1 MSPCFRAPRVACA
14 LLAALVFFLSTGRI
28 ATATDISD
36 LTPVVTHDNLKPAGQ
51 FKDGV
56 LTVRFEIKEGAWH
69 PDGDDAP
76 GIPAL
81 TVAEEGGAPS
91 IPGPMIR
98 VPEGT
103 RIHAFLKNTQLFV
116 PVAFHGLHQRPGNA
130 QDVVTVNPGETK
142 ELNFLAGAPGTYFY
156 YVSCFAPVP
165 INAVSTSDTTM
176 TGAFIVDGNGAP
188 TDDRV
193 LVIGLW
199 YHWLVPFDFG
209 HGFHEILTVNGRAW
223 PNTTRLS
230 YTIGDTAHWRVINA
244 SVAVHPMHLH
254 GAHFRV
260 DSAGNG
266 ESETIYS
273 PAQQRLAVTELMQPG
288 RTMLLSWTPT
298 HPGNWIFHCHLAV
311 HFDPD
316 LAKTAAE
323 VMGVANESGHQHH
336 NASGMA
342 GLVVGI
348 EVHPRTSEVAEG
360 RPKPTQRQL
369 TLTIA
374 QSPPP
379 PNSKRRC
386 ISVELRDGVTLAATA
401 HGSELGPPI
410 ILYRGQP
417 TEITVVNKL
426 ANPTAIHWH
435 GIELESYY
443 DGVPGYGGDSRQ
455 VTPPIAPGE
464 SFSAHM
470 TPPRAGTYIYHT
482 HWHDL
487 DQLTTG
493 LYGALIVLE
502 PGEKYD
508 PDHDRVF
515 VVSRAGRDIFKD
527 AMLVNGSAEPA
538 ATQVRLGEKY
548 RLRFINIT
556 PSDDEVVFTL
566 LGGEKPVSWL
576 PLAKDGADLPG
587 FYRKACEAKQKFGAG
602 ETYDFEFQPQT
613 AGKLRLQTDFINF
626 RTVVPINVIEVRDLS
641 RK

>member
-1 MSPCFRAPRVACA
+1 MSPCSRALRVGRA
-14 LLAALVFFLSTGRI
+14 LLAVLFLASAGLT
-28 ATATDISD
+28 ATASDISD
-36 LTPVVTHDNLKPAGQ
+36 LAKVVTHDNIKSAGQ
-51 FKDGV
+51 LKDGI
-56 LTVRFEIKEGAWH
+56 LTVRLELEEGAWH
-69 PDGDDAP
+69 PDANDAP

-103 RIHAFLKNTQLFV
+103 HIHAFFKNTQLF
-116 PVAFHGLHQRPGNA
+116 PVVLHGFHQRPGDA
-130 QDVVTVNPGETK
+130 KDVVTVDPGETK

-156 YVSCFAPVP
+156 YVTCFTSVP
-165 INAVSTSDTTM
+165 IDAVSTSDTTM

-193 LVIGLW
+193 LLIGLW

-209 HGFHEILTVNGRAW
+209 HGFHEILTVNGKAW
-223 PNTTRLS
+223 PHTTRMS
-230 YTIGDTAHWRVINA
+230 YTVGDTAHWRVINA
-244 SVAVHPMHLH
+244 SVAIHPMHLH

-288 RTMLLSWTPT
+288 RTMLVSWTPT
-298 HPGNWIFHCHLAV
+298 HPGNWIFHCHLAF
-311 HFDPD
+311 HFAPE
-316 LAKTAAE
+316 LSNSAGE
-323 VMGVANESGHQHH
+323 VMGAAMNSDHQQHH
-336 NASGMA
+336 SSGMA
-342 GLVVGI
+342 GLIVGI
-348 EVHPRTSEVAEG
+348 EVHPRATDVGEA
-360 RPKPTQRQL
+360 RPKPPQHQL
-369 TLTIA
+369 TLTIS
-374 QSPPP
+374 QNPPP
-379 PNSKRRC
+379 VNSKRRC
-386 ISVELRDGVTLAATA
+386 INVELRDGATVSATA
-401 HGSELGPPI
+401 QGSELGPPI

-426 ANPTAIHWH
+426 ASPTAIHWH

-443 DGVPGYGGDSRQ
+443 DGVPGFGGDSRQ
-455 VTPPIAPGE
+455 VTPAVAPGE
-464 SFSAHM
+464 SFIAHM

-493 LYGALIVLE
+493 LYGPLIVLE

-508 PDHDRVF
+508 PEHDRVF
-515 VVSRAGRDIFKD
+515 VVSRAGPDLFKD
-527 AMLVNGSAEPA
+527 AMLVNGSVEPA
-538 ATQVRLGEKY
+538 ASQLRVGEGY

-556 PSDDEVVFTL
+556 PSDDEVAFSL
-566 LGGEKPVSWL
+566 LAREKPVSWQ
-576 PLAKDGADLPG
+576 PLAKDGADLPE
-587 FYRKACEAKQKFGAG
+587 FYRKPCEAKQKFGAG
-602 ETYDFEFQPQT
+602 ETYDFEFRPQT
-613 AGKLRLQTDFINF
+613 AGKLHLQTDFIKF
-626 RTVVPINVIEVRDLS
+626 HTVLPIDVVEMRDVS